1 MNEGD
6 FELYGGP
13 LGEADVDV
21 MVNMIM
27 IMMIAPFFN
36 AFVQPGQ
43 IPFRVLLPLRSQST
57 NVRCHLN
64 THISH
69 TKRGLVC
76 NNAYPVHND
85 DGMCDTCLKLNTCRC
100 SLQSPSAPHTWAMAP
115 SGNAFAAVY
124 QQCFV
129 SRSLQPLP
137 QNFSAQ
143 SYWFKPRIHTL
154 LGLNRSLWSSDKAQE
169 SQWHRR

>member
-1 MNEGD
+1 MQRVVGGEEGPLKGFAMNEGD

-13 LGEADVDV
+13 LGEANVDV

-27 IMMIAPFFN
+27 FMMIAPFFN
-36 AFVQPGQ
+36 VSVQPGQ

-85 DGMCDTCLKLNTCRC
+85 DGICYTFLKLNTCRC
-100 SLQSPSAPHTWAMAP
+100 SRQSPSAPHTWAMAP
-115 SGNAFAAVY
+115 SGNAFAAAY
-124 QQCFV
+124 QQCLV
-129 SRSLQPLP
+129 SRSL
-137 QNFSAQ
+137 
-143 SYWFKPRIHTL
+143 
-154 LGLNRSLWSSDKAQE
+154 
-169 SQWHRR
+169 